1 MNEHKSLQNTAL
13 YESRFHYR
21 ENRSNVRFLAGL
33 LIVFWA
39 LFCLLTMWRNTYGG
53 VQVSGP
59 SMLNTLKNGD
69 YLLVDYYNPG
79 DELPYGSVIVVD
91 IEHYPEVQAHNAKHP
106 NQEPT
111 KYIIKRLIAKAGDKV
126 RCTDGVVEVLYAGD
140 TEYTTLFEPY
150 AKYDDKKAYD
160 FLYEYEVGEGEIF
173 FLGDNRNVS
182 MDSRH
187 NEGMSH
193 LNALYKETD
202 IYGVVPEW
210 ALKNKEKI
218 KKVLFWRTAL
228 VEKMK
233 NS

>member
-33 LIVFWA
+33 LIVFWV

-79 DELPYGSVIVVD
+79 DEL
-91 IEHYPEVQAHNAKHP
+91 P

-218 KKVLFWRTAL
+218 KKVLFWKTAL